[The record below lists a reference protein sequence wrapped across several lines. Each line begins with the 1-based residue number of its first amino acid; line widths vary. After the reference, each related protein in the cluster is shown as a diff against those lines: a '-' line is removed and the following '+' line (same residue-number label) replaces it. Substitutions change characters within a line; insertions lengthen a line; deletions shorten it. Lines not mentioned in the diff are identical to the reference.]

1 MPSYAIDASTWRDYQ
16 PFLGADMRLDADNL
30 PAERT
35 WAWRGLDVHLDRY
48 HAPEAD
54 LTVIIC
60 HGGGGY
66 GRLLAPVGRL
76 IHELGH
82 AVVLPDLPGYGL
94 TRVVPSRMRYRLW
107 VDLVADLA
115 RAERERTGRPVV
127 LLGMSMG
134 GMLALH
140 AAAAAPAGAVVGLI
154 ATTLI
159 DPREPATRAAVSR
172 LPGARRF
179 SGLLRLVPPNLRVP
193 MPWLAHV
200 HRMSSLRAVN
210 ELCVRDPQG
219 GGNRVPLGFLRS
231 WLTYTPALEPH
242 EFDRCPVLLA
252 HPAADRWTP
261 PELSTRTLERLAC
274 PTRYVELERCE
285 HFPIEEPGVSTLRTE
300 TAAFLADV
308 MRDQSPLST

>member
-16 PFLGADMRLDADNL
+16 PLLGSHMRLDTDNL
-30 PAERT
+30 PAESA
-35 WAWRGLDVHLDRY
+35 WAWRGLEVHLDRY
-48 HAPEAD
+48 DAPEVD

-66 GRLLAPVGRL
+66 GRLLAPVGRVT
-76 IHELGH
+76 HELCR
-82 AVVLPDLPGYGL
+82 ALVLPDLPGYGL
-94 TRVVPSRMRYRLW
+94 THIAPSRMRYPLW

-140 AAAAAPAGAVVGLI
+140 AAAAAPAGTVGGLI

-159 DPREPATRAAVSR
+159 DPRAPATRAAVSR
-172 LPGARRF
+172 LPRGRPF
-179 SGLLRLVPPNLRVP
+179 SVLLGLVPPNLRIP

-200 HRMSSLRAVN
+200 HRMSSLPAVN

-274 PTRYVELERCE
+274 PTRYVELEGCE
-285 HFPIEEPGVSTLRTE
+285 HFPIEERGVSTLRTE

>member
-1 MPSYAIDASTWRDYQ
+1 MLNYASDASAWRDYQ
-16 PFLGADMRLDADNL
+16 PFLGPAMRLDADHL
-30 PAERT
+30 PAESV

-48 HAPEAD
+48 DAPAAD
-54 LTVIIC
+54 LTVVVC

-76 IHELGH
+76 IRDLGH

-94 TRVVPSRMRYRLW
+94 TRVAPSRMRYPLW

-115 RAERERTGRPVV
+115 RAEHERTRRPVV

-140 AAAAAPAGAVVGLI
+140 AAASLPAGTVNGLVV
-154 ATTLI
+154 TTLI
-159 DPREPATRAAVSR
+159 DPREPDARAAVSR
-172 LPGARRF
+172 LPGAGRLG
-179 SGLLRLVPPNLRVP
+179 GLLGLLPPNLRVP
-193 MPWLAHV
+193 MPWLSHV
-200 HRMSSLRAVN
+200 RRMSSLPAVN
-210 ELCVRDPQG
+210 ELCARDPQG
-219 GGNRVPLGFLRS
+219 AGTRVPLGFLHS
-231 WLTYTPALEPH
+231 WMTYTPALEPH

-285 HFPIEEPGVSTLRTE
+285 HFPIEEPGVSTLRTQS
-300 TAAFLADV
+300 AAFLADV
-308 MRDQSPLST
+308 IAAAV